1 MISIQI
7 EETMDDFDR
16 ATYDAESKRI
26 VAENYTALLVEGED
40 HVFDGDGAAE
50 MSGGC
55 ARRPQL

>member
-1 MISIQI
+1 
-7 EETMDDFDR
+7 MDDFDR

-55 ARRPQL
+55 ARRPQH